1 METQVNIFLA
11 EDDADDQIFFEK
23 ALSELPVSAKLKIFK
38 DGEELMQYLVSN
50 SNDNN
55 SKNILF
61 LDLSMP
67 NKTGF
72 ECLIEI
78 KQNEKLKD
86 LDVVMITCSL
96 TKSIDFEQYLITALT
111 RMGADGFISKPDSFE
126 ELKSIV
132 ETTINRLIEKNTE

>member
-11 EDDADDQIFFEK
+11 EDDADDQFFFEK
-23 ALSELPVSAKLKIFK
+23 VLSELPVSAKLKIFR
-38 DGEELMQYLVSN
+38 DGEELMKYLVSN
-50 SNDNN
+50 SNDDN

-78 KQNEKLKD
+78 KQNEKLKE
-86 LDVVMITCSL
+86 LQVVMITCSL
-96 TKSIDFEQYLITALT
+96 TKSNDFEQYMITTLT
-111 RMGADGFISKPDSFE
+111 KMGADGFIRKPDNFN

-132 ETTINRLIEKNTE
+132 ETTINRLIEKNTK

>member
-1 METQVNIFLA
+1 METQVKIFLA

-23 ALSELPVSAKLKIFK
+23 ALSELPISAQLKIFR

-50 SNDNN
+50 SNDGN

-86 LDVVMITCSL
+86 LQVVMITCSL
-96 TKSIDFEQYLITALT
+96 TKSIDFEQYMITTLT
-111 RMGADGFISKPDSFE
+111 KMGADGFIRKPNSFKD
-126 ELKSIV
+126 LKSII
-132 ETTINRLIEKNTE
+132 ETTINRLIEKNTD

>member
-1 METQVNIFLA
+1 METPVNIYLA
-11 EDDADDQIFFEK
+11 EDDTDDQIFFEK
-23 ALSELPVSAKLKIFK
+23 ALSELPVYAKLKIFR
-38 DGEELMQYLVSN
+38 DGEELMKYLLSN
-50 SNDNN
+50 SNDDN

-78 KQNEKLKD
+78 KQNEKLKE
-86 LDVVMITCSL
+86 LQVIMITCSL
-96 TKSIDFEQYLITALT
+96 TKSNDFEQYMITTLT
-111 RMGADGFISKPDSFE
+111 RMGADGFIRKPDSFE

-132 ETTINRLIEKNTE
+132 GTTINRLIEKNTK

>member
-1 METQVNIFLA
+1 METHLNIFLA

-23 ALSELPVSAKLKIFK
+23 ALSELPVSAKLKIFR
-38 DGEELMQYLVSN
+38 DGEELMKYLVSN
-50 SNDNN
+50 SNDDN

-78 KQNEKLKD
+78 KQNEKLKE
-86 LDVVMITCSL
+86 LKVVMITCSL
-96 TKSIDFEQYLITALT
+96 TKSIDFEQYMITTLT
-111 RMGADGFISKPDSFE
+111 KMGADGFIRKTNSFK

-132 ETTINRLIEKNTE
+132 ETTINRLI